1 VTAMKKNITM
11 AGIVI
16 FIVGLLLLLLK
27 DQIWGLVIQDVITDM
42 NPESLI
48 EIFGSLLTASV
59 MAGNIYKIIGIIG
72 LSLIIIGLLLVI
84 IGYLSKEKNIKS
96 FKKRKTFPKNTK
108 AKYTRSLTNKKA
120 KVASFIVTGWG
131 RKNKKAKRVKLK
143 PTKKN
148 KKIKDKKYQIW

>member
-1 VTAMKKNITM
+1 MKKNITM

-59 MAGNIYKIIGIIG
+59 LAGNIYKIIGI
-72 LSLIIIGLLLVI
+72 
-84 IGYLSKEKNIKS
+84 
-96 FKKRKTFPKNTK
+96 
-108 AKYTRSLTNKKA
+108 
-120 KVASFIVTGWG
+120 
-131 RKNKKAKRVKLK
+131 
-143 PTKKN
+143 
-148 KKIKDKKYQIW
+148 